1 MIIYGIQLLYDHI
14 WDTTPVRP
22 YMGYN
27 LCATIYGIQLLYNHT
42 YMGYNSCTTIY
53 EMQLLYDHIWDT
65 TPVRPYMGYNLCTTI
80 YRIQL
85 MYDHIWNTTHVRP
98 YMGYNSCTT
107 IYGIQ
112 HQGEGVIRKTRNHY
126 RSMSLLLPT
135 SSIVIPLALVQTINL
150 RCCHLNFLFSQTQ
163 GGE

>member
-1 MIIYGIQLLYDHI
+1 MGYNSCTTIYGIQLLYDHI
-14 WDTTPVRP
+14 WDTIYVRP
-22 YMGYN
+22 
-27 LCATIYGIQLLYNHT
+27 
-42 YMGYNSCTTIY
+42 YMGYNSCTTIR
-53 EMQLLYDHIWDT
+53 IWDT
-65 TPVRPYMGYNLCTTI
+65 TPVRPYMRCNSCTTI
-80 YRIQL
+80 YGIQL
-85 MYDHIWNTTHVRP
+85 LYDHIWDTIYVQPYMGYNSCTTIHIWDTTHVRP

-112 HQGEGVIRKTRNHY
+112 HQGEGVIRKTRNHC

-135 SSIVIPLALVQTINL
+135 SSIVIPLALVLTINL